1 MNIGAWIFFIVVVI
15 GLIMGVKNKRITI
28 WDMSLFIVISL
39 VYYLIDYLFD
49 SDMLSPF
56 TFKGD
61 SLTISFVGI
70 ILLMSTFILVK
81 YITNKLIGKK

>member
-1 MNIGAWIFFIVVVI
+1 VNIGAWIFFIVVVI